1 MVNKPRAL
9 KLADHTNEIQAVN
22 IMRYRGK
29 NHSARCVCGTP
40 AVDFLN
46 GEEHLGR
53 LVLGSEP
60 TTAWEGGRIT
70 RLGLPVELQAA
81 APERLTQVQGEDDIL
96 FQQVLTQC

>member
-1 MVNKPRAL
+1 
-9 KLADHTNEIQAVN
+9 
-22 IMRYRGK
+22 MRTGGRTTQPG
-29 NHSARCVCGTP
+29 VCGTP

-60 TTAWEGGRIT
+60 TTAWERGRIT
-70 RLGLPVELQAA
+70 RLGLPVEMQAA